1 MGAERQ
7 QGRAYQLT
15 FDFEG
20 NAETLRHDRGGDDGI
35 RPARPEEPQTP
46 AASDPARALTER

>member
-7 QGRAYQLT
+7 QGRAYQLS

-20 NAETLRHDRGGDDGI
+20 QAETPRHGQGGDDGI
-35 RPARPEEPQTP
+35 RPARPEEP
-46 AASDPARALTER
+46 